1 MLEATIVHRALSLL
15 HKRNLV
21 LSIHDPSF
29 PGAPGE
35 DIGRGSPYT
44 RGGREF
50 IEFVAR
56 LGFTGLQ
63 FGPQGQTSPDNKSP
77 YDGTIFARNLL
88 SIDLLALAHD
98 RRWAGILPAHS
109 AARLTAAAPQGGRR
123 VAHRQVH
130 TAMMHALDE
139 AFAGFVVRRD
149 SLATLGPDT
158 RAAVDTLIADFA
170 EFQREHAGW
179 LERDTLFNTL
189 AELHGTVDWR
199 LWPPQDARLYCP
211 DPEEAAAEH
220 RRRARL
226 LVTHAPALERHAF
239 QQFIA
244 HAQHDDLRLLTGRL
258 RLKLFGDLQIGVSD
272 QDRWSY
278 RALFLAGYHMG
289 APPSRTNPDGQ
300 PWNYPVLDP
309 AQYYQHTEHTDHAPG
324 PALEFMSARVDK
336 MLGEFDGLR
345 IDHPHGHVCPW
356 VYRAHTPDPLR
367 AVQAGARLFASPY
380 LPALAELSD
389 HSSLA
394 RHAIARPEQIDTSRP
409 RHADDWVRDLDDE
422 QVRAYS
428 ALFDTVVA
436 AAAAHGRE
444 VSDLL
449 CEVLSTQPYPLRR
462 VLERHGLGRFR
473 VTQKADLQNPADV
486 YRSENAAPADWIMV
500 GNHDTAAIWQLLD
513 RWHEAG
519 TLDAQA
525 RYLAQR
531 LAPAHTDIDALAETL
546 ATDPNLLAH
555 AKFAD
560 IFASP
565 AENVLIF
572 FADLLGYRDAYNVP
586 GTVHDDNWSL
596 RISPDYAS
604 AYAEHR
610 HTRTALD
617 LPRALAMALRR
628 KDQPPSPELTEV
640 LAALDGLAR
649 A

>member
-1 MLEATIVHRALSLL
+1 MLEAAIVQRALSLL

-88 SIDLLALAHD
+88 SVDLLALAHD
-98 RRWAGILPAHS
+98 PRWAGILSPHT
-109 AARLTAAAPQGGRR
+109 AARLTAAAPQDGRR

-139 AFAGFVVRRD
+139 AYAGFVARRA
-149 SLATLGPDT
+149 SLRTLAPDI
-158 RAAVDTLIADFA
+158 RAAVDTLIAEFA
-170 EFQREHAGW
+170 GFQREHTAW

-189 AELHGTVDWR
+189 AELHGTDDWR

-211 DPEEAAAEH
+211 HPDEAAAED

-258 RLKLFGDLQIGVSD
+258 HLKLFGDLQIGVSD
-272 QDRWSY
+272 QDRWSW
-278 RALFLAGYHMG
+278 RALFLADYHMG

-309 AQYYQHTEHTDHAPG
+309 AQYYHHTDHTDHAPG
-324 PALEFMSARVDK
+324 PVLEFMSARVGK

-356 VYRAHTPDPLR
+356 VYHAHTADPLR
-367 AVQAGARLFASPY
+367 AVQTGARLFASPY
-380 LPALAELSD
+380 LPELAD
-389 HSSLA
+389 HPSLA

-409 RHADDWVRDLDDE
+409 RHADDWIRDLDDD

-436 AAAAHGRE
+436 AAEAHGRE

-449 CEVLSTQPYPLRR
+449 CEVLSTQPYQLRR

-500 GNHDTAAIWQLLD
+500 GNHDTATIWQLLD
-513 RWHEAG
+513 RWQEAG
-519 TLDAQA
+519 TITAQA
-525 RYLAQR
+525 RHLAQR
-531 LAPAHTDIDALAETL
+531 LAPAGADIDALANTL
-546 ATDPNLLAH
+546 AADSNQLAH

-572 FADLLGYRDAYNVP
+572 FADLLGYHDAYNVP
-586 GTVHDDNWSL
+586 GTVNDDNWSL
-596 RISPDYAS
+596 RISPDYATV
-604 AYAEHR
+604 YAQHR
-610 HTRTALD
+610 TQATALH
-617 LPRALAMALRR
+617 LPRVLAMALRR
-628 KDQPPSPELTEV
+628 KDQPPSPELDEV
-640 LAALDGLAR
+640 LAALDALA
-649 A
+649 

>member
-1 MLEATIVHRALSLL
+1 MSAEATIIRRALALL

-44 RGGREF
+44 RGGRGF
-50 IEFVAR
+50 IEFIAG

-88 SIDLLALAHD
+88 SVDLLALAHD
-98 RRWAGILPAHS
+98 PRWAGILPVES
-109 AARLTAAAPQGGRR
+109 ATRLTANATADGRR

-130 TAMMHALDE
+130 TAMMDALDE
-139 AFAGFVVRRD
+139 AYAGFVARRD
-149 SLATLGPDT
+149 ARNILDPTL
-158 RAAVDTLIADFA
+158 RAAIERLLADFA
-170 EFQREHAGW
+170 AFQAEHHRW
-179 LERDTLFNTL
+179 LERDTLFTTL
-189 AELHGTVDWR
+189 AELHGTDDWR
-199 LWPPQDARLYCP
+199 LWPPQDARIYCP
-211 DPEEAAAEH
+211 APGEAAAED

-244 HAQHDDLRLLTGRL
+244 HAQHDDLRDLTARL
-258 RLKLFGDLQIGVSD
+258 GLKLFGDLQIGLSD

-278 RALFLAGYHMG
+278 RALFLADYHMG

-309 AQYYQHTEHTDHAPG
+309 AQYHDPIDPSIPG
-324 PALEFMSARVDK
+324 PVLEFMSARVGK

-356 VYRAHTPDPLR
+356 VYRAHTLDPLH
-367 AVQAGARLFASPY
+367 AVQTGARLFSSPD
-380 LPALAELSD
+380 LPELAD
-389 HSSLA
+389 HPALA
-394 RHAIARPEQIDTSRP
+394 RHAIVRPDQIDTTHP
-409 RHADDWVRDLDDE
+409 RHADDWVRYLDDD
-422 QVRAYS
+422 QVHAYS
-428 ALFDTVVA
+428 ALFDTMVA
-436 AAAAHGRE
+436 AAGAHGRE
-444 VSDLL
+444 ISDLL
-449 CEVLSTQPYPLRR
+449 CEVLSTQPYQLRR

-500 GNHDTAAIWQLLD
+500 GNHDTASIWQLIEMWRQTSGLQ
-513 RWHEAG
+513 
-519 TLDAQA
+519 AQA

-531 LAPAHTDIDALAETL
+531 LAPAGADLEAFANSLAS
-546 ATDPNLLAH
+546 DPTRLAH

-565 AENVLIF
+565 ADNVLVF
-572 FADLLGYRDAYNVP
+572 FADLLGYREPYNVP

-596 RISPDYAS
+596 RIAPDHAT

-610 HTRTALD
+610 KHHTALD
-617 LPRALAMALRR
+617 LPTALAMALRR
-628 KDQPPSPELTEV
+628 AAQPPSAELTEV
-640 LAALDGLAR
+640 LTQLDTLNHAASAP
-649 A
+649 

>member
-1 MLEATIVHRALSLL
+1 MLAEATIIRRALALL

-50 IEFVAR
+50 IEFIAG

-88 SIDLLALAHD
+88 SVDLLALAHD
-98 RRWAGILPAHS
+98 PRWAGILPPES
-109 AARLTAAAPQGGRR
+109 ATRLTAIAPADGRR

-130 TAMMHALDE
+130 TAMMDALDE
-139 AFAGFVVRRD
+139 AYAGFVAR
-149 SLATLGPDT
+149 
-158 RAAVDTLIADFA
+158 RAALDVLAPPLRAATERLISDFA
-170 EFQREHAGW
+170 AFRTEHHGW
-179 LERDTLFNTL
+179 LERDTLFTTL
-189 AELHGTVDWR
+189 AELHGTDDWR
-199 LWPPQDARLYCP
+199 LWPPQDSRLYCP
-211 DPEEAAAEH
+211 APEEAAAED

-244 HAQHDDLRLLTGRL
+244 HAQHDDLRLLTERL
-258 RLKLFGDLQIGVSD
+258 GLKLFGDLQIGLSD

-278 RALFLAGYHMG
+278 RALFLPGYHMG

-309 AQYYQHTEHTDHAPG
+309 AQYYNPDRTPG
-324 PALEFMSARVDK
+324 PVLAFMSARVLK
-336 MLGEFDGLR
+336 MLREFDGLR

-356 VYRAHTPDPLR
+356 VYRAHTLDSLR
-367 AVQAGARLFASPY
+367 SVQSGARLFSSPD
-380 LPALAELSD
+380 LPD
-389 HSSLA
+389 HPALA
-394 RHAIARPEQIDTSRP
+394 RHAIVRPDQIDHTRP
-409 RHADDWVRDLDDE
+409 RHADDWVRYLDDD
-422 QVRAYS
+422 QIHAYS
-428 ALFDTVVA
+428 ALFDTMIA
-436 AAAAHGRE
+436 AAEAHGRDI
-444 VSDLL
+444 SDLL
-449 CEVLSTQPYPLRR
+449 CEVLSTQPYQLRR

-500 GNHDTAAIWQLLD
+500 GNHDTASIWQLIEKWRQSGGLP
-513 RWHEAG
+513 
-519 TLDAQA
+519 TQA
-525 RYLAQR
+525 HYLASR
-531 LAPAHTDIDALAETL
+531 LAPAGADLETFEKALVA
-546 ATDPNLLAH
+546 DPTLLAH

-565 AENVLIF
+565 ADNVLVF
-572 FADLLGYRDAYNVP
+572 FADLLGYQEPYNVP
-586 GTVHDDNWSL
+586 GTVNDDNWSL
-596 RISPDYAS
+596 RITPDYAT
-604 AYAEHR
+604 AYAEHCR
-610 HTRTALD
+610 RRTALD
-617 LPRALAMALRR
+617 LPTALAMALRR
-628 KDQPPSPELTEV
+628 ADQPPSPDLTEV
-640 LAALDGLAR
+640 LAALDALGQAST
-649 A
+649 AP

>member
-1 MLEATIVHRALSLL
+1 MSEATIVRRALGLL

-35 DIGRGSPYT
+35 DTGRGSPYT

-50 IEFVAR
+50 IEFVAG

-88 SIDLLALAHD
+88 SVDLLALAHD
-98 RRWAGILPAHS
+98 PRWAGILPAHS

-130 TAMMHALDE
+130 TAMMDALDE
-139 AFAGFVVRRD
+139 AHAGFVARRN
-149 SLATLGPDT
+149 SLATLEPDT
-158 RAAVDTLIADFA
+158 RAATDTLIADFA
-170 EFQREHAGW
+170 DFQREHAGW

-189 AELHGTVDWR
+189 AELHGTDDWR

-211 DPEEAAAEH
+211 HPDEAAAED

-226 LVTHAPALERHAF
+226 LLTHAPALERHAF

-258 RLKLFGDLQIGVSD
+258 GLKLFGDLQIGVSD

-309 AQYYQHTEHTDHAPG
+309 AQYYQHTDHTPG
-324 PALEFMSARVDK
+324 PALEFMAARVGK

-356 VYRAHTPDPLR
+356 VYHAHTTDSLR
-367 AVQAGARLFASPY
+367 AVQAGARLFASPH
-380 LPALAELSD
+380 LPELAD
-389 HSSLA
+389 HPALA
-394 RHAIARPEQIDTSRP
+394 RHAVARPEQLNITRP
-409 RHADDWVRDLDDE
+409 RHADDWVRDLDDD

-436 AAAAHGRE
+436 AAGAHGRE

-500 GNHDTAAIWQLLD
+500 GNHDTATVWQLLQKWQQSGD
-513 RWHEAG
+513 LA
-519 TLDAQA
+519 AQA

-531 LAPAHTDIDALAETL
+531 LAPAGADIDDIAALAQSLE
-546 ATDPNLLAH
+546 ADPNRLAL

-565 AENVLIF
+565 AENVLVF
-572 FADLLGYRDAYNVP
+572 FADLLGYAEPYNVP
-586 GTVHDDNWSL
+586 GTVNDDNWSL
-596 RISPDYAS
+596 RIAPDYAS

-610 HTRTALD
+610 HQATALD

-628 KDQPPSPELTEV
+628 KDQPPSPELDEV
-640 LAALDGLAR
+640 LAQLDALAR